1 MDSSSSISSGIAFP
15 NYVVDTHPTGPWF
28 YAFVVAYT
36 GVSFILIGVLVSW
49 GRNSEKDSLLAG
61 EEKQQPHTYDVEN
74 DPLPVV
80 EPVVKVENDT
90 APSETP
96 SSTKPESSSSS
107 RAPDGVEQDTEQN
120 KNNVTEDL
128 RTMND
133 GAKSLRKQVSKS
145 RIGMVL
151 REIDRVA
158 YPDHDPAFISRI
170 SSQTMGAGRS
180 AVSGNSRIQPE
191 NLSNVPSAATT
202 SQIRSSESV
211 TTGQQRHPTRIWDVS
226 GRRWKNRRP
235 IGRVD
240 VIQNAITQEALS
252 ALSGRSRSLV
262 GGSGGSKSFRARGSL
277 VPDVNISSSKF
288 SKGMS
293 DVASSVLEE
302 QSKDGRTLVFSSLSS
317 SGRTRKPF
325 RRRSHT
331 GSISLASERSHMA
344 SIIDD
349 ITPNDAADANDPGLG
364 NVFVSID
371 SAQTMS
377 GFGVKL
383 GCLSSPV
390 EALLTLAE
398 PETEIR
404 RVIRLAAPLTLGAV
418 SEPLFRL
425 ITAVFISN
433 YLGLESM
440 IAFVLV
446 VLFVRLTS
454 EQLSGAIIDSLSSF
468 VQDVLHTNES
478 DGTFLAGQYVQ
489 HGIVLQVILG
499 VPTLAAW
506 ALTMDKVVYWLVQSD
521 EIASIAQD
529 YTRVVV
535 LNYLAQAVGRTCT
548 VVFHICGYEH
558 FESIID
564 FSASALTML
573 AVCCIVSLVDEVNLP
588 MLGYVQVLTGV
599 AACMAKVAYP
609 ILRGWVRPFQKGM
622 LQTVALYQVCSENS
636 LLAACHRLC
645 FFDIV

>member
-1 MDSSSSISSGIAFP
+1 MDSLSPISSGIAFP

-49 GRNSEKDSLLAG
+49 GKNCEKDSLLPG
-61 EEKQQPHTYDVEN
+61 EEKQQPHSYDVEN

-80 EPVVKVENDT
+80 EPLVKVENDT

-107 RAPDGVEQDTEQN
+107 RAPDGVEQDKEQN
-120 KNNVTEDL
+120 KKNATEDR

-133 GAKSLRKQVSKS
+133 GVQSMRKQVSKS

-151 REIDRVA
+151 RELDRVA

-170 SSQTMGAGRS
+170 SSQTTIEAGGRS
-180 AVSGNSRIQPE
+180 AVSGNSRIPLE

-211 TTGQQRHPTRIWDVS
+211 TSGQQQRHPTRVWDVS

-240 VIQNAITQEALS
+240 VIQNAIAQEALS

-262 GGSGGSKSFRARGSL
+262 GGSSGGSKSFRARGSL
-277 VPDVNISSSKF
+277 MIPDVNVSSSKV

-302 QSKDGRTLVFSSLSS
+302 QSKDGRTLIFSSRSS
-317 SGRTRKPF
+317 SGRTRKQF

-331 GSISLASERSHMA
+331 GSISLASERSHMT

-364 NVFVSID
+364 NIFVSID

-383 GCLSSPV
+383 GCFSSPV
-390 EALLTLAE
+390 ETLLTLAE

-468 VQDVLHTNES
+468 VQDVLHTHES

-499 VPTLAAW
+499 VPTLATW
-506 ALTMDKVVYWLVQSD
+506 ALTMDKVVYWLVQSY

-564 FSASALTML
+564 FSASTLTMI
-573 AVCCIVSLVDEVNLP
+573 AICCIVSLVDEVNLP

-609 ILRGWVRPFQKGM
+609 ILRGWVRPFKKGM
-622 LQTVALYQVCSENS
+622 LQTIALYQVCQENR
-636 LLAACHRLC
+636 LVAASYL
-645 FFDIV
+645 V